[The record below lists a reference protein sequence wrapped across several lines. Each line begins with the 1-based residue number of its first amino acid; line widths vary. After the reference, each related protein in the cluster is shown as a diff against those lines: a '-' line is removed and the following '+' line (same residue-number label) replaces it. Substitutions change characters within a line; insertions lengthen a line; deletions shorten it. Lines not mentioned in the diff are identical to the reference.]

1 MIRLPHDSQSAH
13 RRSEKSASAPT
24 SPRDALAESF
34 LSRAGYAL
42 FERASGSEFRPIGP
56 VPDWCLQIWGE
67 AVRPGAAPIRLGDR
81 SPFLETFVFEAEPLW
96 RGEAGESL
104 RSGDWEE
111 STGVGTTIPLEASA
125 WLIAGRPLLAM
136 QNLSS
141 TYAEQQRVY
150 QTARDSLL
158 EHERLIRE
166 VQKKEILLHCIIHDL
181 TQPLGAM
188 RGAFDLLAAENLPER
203 TARFVE
209 IARGESLRQEQMIRG
224 ILEAFSADLAADP
237 SARGAAGTAGAS
249 SADILECARQIVR
262 DASPAFEARGLRL
275 VLDPAINE
283 SADWHVAGD
292 SPRLLRIFGNLLENA
307 QRYTPR
313 GRSVTIGLEDKGAQ
327 ILAFVDDEGP
337 GLPPDLAQGDA
348 AAARKL
354 FALLSKGKD
363 KPGKAGLGL
372 YFCRITVERWGGT
385 IGAENR
391 AQGGSRFWFRLPRA
405 AAAEKRVAPPS
416 RHSEDTSA
424 SDPKHQ
430 TKKSM
435 PERITQPM
443 RILIA
448 EDSAPN
454 RELLTE
460 ILKKRGHS
468 VTAVADGRAAVTTAA
483 REDFDALLMDEEM
496 PHMNGLDAAR
506 AIRKSE
512 AASGKRLFI
521 VGITGNATEEDEKR
535 FLAAGMDAFLPKP
548 VRMDRLYAVVESRG
562 HAHSSDSLSERT
574 RVSQSPDATQA
585 HSSTKSSA
593 RDVVPGLASRFP
605 AAGANARAD
614 SIAPVG
620 IAPSPSS
627 HAAAV
632 AASNRAAPAHSSSG
646 QAIPP
651 GTPSDDVATHLRRTT
666 GGNEAL
672 MRSLAKT
679 FLADAPQ
686 RFADIRRAIAKRDA
700 DALAKSAHLLKG
712 GISIF
717 GASASVEAARRL
729 EKMGRD
735 SDLADAPAAFTG
747 LEAEFSKLRDQ
758 LLALSPQTPKPSSQ
772 SKRPSKS
779 QRASESKRKSKS
791 RRPSKSKR

>member
-1 MIRLPHDSQSAH
+1 VNRLPHESQSAQ
-13 RRSEKSASAPT
+13 RRHEKSPQ
-24 SPRDALAESF
+24 PEPQLAESF
-34 LSRAGYAL
+34 LARAGYAL
-42 FERASGSEFRPIGP
+42 FERVGENEFRAIGP
-56 VPDWCLQIWGE
+56 MPDWCAEIWGE
-67 AVRPGAAPIRLGDR
+67 AVRPAAAPARLADR
-81 SPFLETFVFEAEPLW
+81 SPFLETFLLEAAALW

-111 STGVGTTIPLEASA
+111 VTDAGRSVPLEASA
-125 WLIAGRPLLAM
+125 WLIAGRPLLAL

-141 TYAEQQRVY
+141 TYADQQRVY

-166 VQKKEILLHCIIHDL
+166 VQKKEILLHCIVHDL

-188 RGAFDLLAAENLPER
+188 RGAFDLLASEDLPER

-224 ILEAFSADLAADP
+224 ILEAFSADLASGQSSHAP
-237 SARGAAGTAGAS
+237 GAPGTLGAPAA
-249 SADILECARQIVR
+249 ADILDCARQIVR
-262 DASPAFEARGLRL
+262 DASPSFESRGLHL
-275 VLDPAINE
+275 ALDPAINAA
-283 SADWHVAGD
+283 SSWLVAGD
-292 SPRLLRIFGNLLENA
+292 APRLLRIFGNLLENA

-313 GRSVTIGLEDKGAQ
+313 GRSVTIGLEDKGPQ

-337 GLPPDLAQGDA
+337 GLPAHLASGDPA
-348 AAARKL
+348 ASGKL
-354 FALLSKGKD
+354 FALFAKGKD

-391 AQGGSRFWFRLPRA
+391 AQGGSRFWFRLPRVNA
-405 AAAEKRVAPPS
+405 AASAETTAASGGEKTVAS
-416 RHSEDTSA
+416 ARLA
-424 SDPKHQ
+424 SDAAASQKRE
-430 TKKSM
+430 KSRTGKIRA
-435 PERITQPM
+435 EHTTTPM

-448 EDSAPN
+448 EDSEAN

-460 ILKKRGHS
+460 LLKKRGHS
-468 VTAVADGRAAVTTAA
+468 VTAVPDGREAVSAVA
-483 REDFDALLMDEEM
+483 RHDFDVLLMDEEM
-496 PHMNGLDAAR
+496 PHLGGIGATR

-521 VGITGNATEEDEKR
+521 VGITGNSTEEDEKR

-548 VRMDRLYAVVESRG
+548 VRMDRLYEVVESR
-562 HAHSSDSLSERT
+562 AHSVAPPSSPRIGGAEAVAPTQSATSE
-574 RVSQSPDATQA
+574 PP
-585 HSSTKSSA
+585 SS
-593 RDVVPGLASRFP
+593 
-605 AAGANARAD
+605 GANALLD
-614 SIAPVG
+614 V
-620 IAPSPSS
+620 
-627 HAAAV
+627 
-632 AASNRAAPAHSSSG
+632 
-646 QAIPP
+646 
-651 GTPSDDVATHLRRTT
+651 DVATHLRRTT

-686 RFADIRRAIAKRDA
+686 RFADIRRAISKRNA

-729 EKMGRD
+729 EKLGRD
-735 SDLADAPAAFTG
+735 GDLRDAVAAFTT
-747 LEAEFSKLRDQ
+747 LEAEFAKLRAD
-758 LLALSPQTPKPSSQ
+758 LLSLSPQPPNSSSA
-772 SKRPSKS
+772 SKRSSKS
-779 QRASESKRKSKS
+779 QRKSKSKHSPKSKSASKS
-791 RRPSKSKR
+791 RRPAKSKR